1 MSNPI
6 DDGGPAFPN
15 NDAHGCAYT
24 GMTIRDYFAGQA
36 MTAWIED
43 FCLNKPSVE
52 MQNDEALKVA
62 EFCYIMANA
71 MIVTRKEV
79 QS

>member
-1 MSNPI
+1 
-6 DDGGPAFPN
+6 
-15 NDAHGCAYT
+15 
-24 GMTIRDYFAGQA
+24 

-71 MIVTRKEV
+71 MIAAREEV

>member
-1 MSNPI
+1 
-6 DDGGPAFPN
+6 
-15 NDAHGCAYT
+15 
-24 GMTIRDYFAGQA
+24 
-36 MTAWIED
+36 
-43 FCLNKPSVE
+43 VE

-71 MIVTRKEV
+71 MIATRKEA